1 MIYISQ
7 VHLKNYRRFHDE
19 TIPLRPHSVL
29 IGENNAGKTSPV
41 ELLDFLL
48 NPTRRG
54 LFIADTNLSHGMDIE
69 TTPIEV
75 TLALSPWPGDQFES
89 AERGILDPHVDIYDC
104 GKERVLLKI
113 VHQFDVEQGTIRT
126 AFRFIKADGEDD
138 GGFSLAK
145 RNDIPFFTIAAMRDP
160 SRELGE
166 RRGTWARL
174 MSMLEIEQSKQDDVR
189 ALGEEIGNKVLE
201 TVLGDETF
209 EEAKRVLAGVIG
221 AALWPDGQG
230 GLSFS
235 ATPADYRDLLRSLE
249 ILVMN
254 PGDTEA
260 MSILSQGDG
269 TQSMAV
275 AALLL
280 SYVVALGYQDP
291 KVAIE
296 EPESHLHPHAVRSFT
311 RYLSSLQHQTII
323 STHSTFVTDVA
334 DPEEITLLKRRGARS
349 IAKTIK
355 PGHLTETE
363 KLQLSRHIH
372 GATSEFFFAKAV
384 VLVEGASEVST
395 LPIFAKALGIELD
408 RLGISV
414 IPVQGHYNFRPFVRL
429 FQPDALDIKHMIICD
444 NDQAAVAAA
453 RLLKE
458 LGLYGGAT
466 EPSDLET
473 NRESL
478 EELGMYFLPYGN
490 FEDYLLHEGH
500 STTYVQAI
508 DQLHHAGRFASYV
521 ATRVRGDAA
530 YAAKPVEQQISDFIG
545 RVGGKPELAYLVAR
559 AIVASAP
566 DGSQIPEYFKR
577 VLGQAASLA
586 RAEYE
591 LMAADGNAENTSP

>member
-29 IGENNAGKTSPV
+29 IGENNAGKTSLL

-54 LFIADTNLSHGMDIE
+54 LFIADSNLSHGMDIE
-69 TTPIEV
+69 ASPIEV
-75 TLALSPWPGDQFES
+75 TLTLSPWPGDQFGS
-89 AERGILDPHVDIYDC
+89 AERGILDPHVDIYDG

-113 VHQFDVEQGTIRT
+113 VHQFDLEQGTTRT
-126 AFRFIKADGEDD
+126 GFRFIKADGEDD
-138 GGFSLAK
+138 GGFSLSK

-174 MSMLEIEQSKQDDVR
+174 MSMLDIEQSKREEVR

-201 TVLGDETF
+201 TVLGDKTF

-230 GLSFS
+230 DLSFS

-249 ILVMN
+249 ILVKN

-280 SYVVALGYQDP
+280 SYVIALGYQDP

-311 RYLSSLQHQTII
+311 RYLGSLQHQTII
-323 STHSTFVTDVA
+323 STHSTFVTDVV
-334 DPEEITLLKRRGARS
+334 DPEEIILLKRRGARS
-349 IAKTIK
+349 IAQTIR
-355 PGHLTETE
+355 PGHLTEAE

-395 LPIFAKALGIELD
+395 LPVFAKALGIELD

-414 IPVQGHYNFRPFVRL
+414 IPVQGHHNFRPFVRL
-429 FQPDALDIKHMIICD
+429 FQPDAFDINHMFICD

-466 EPSDLET
+466 DASDLEA

-478 EELGMYFLPYGN
+478 EASGMYFLPHGN

-500 STTYVQAI
+500 APTYVRAI
-508 DQLHHAGRFASYV
+508 EQLHYAGRLGSYV
-521 ATRVRGDAA
+521 ASRARTDED
-530 YAAKPVEQQISDFIG
+530 YAAKPLKQHIRDFIG
-545 RVGGKPELAYLVAR
+545 REGGKPELAYLVAR

-566 DGSQIPEYFKR
+566 DGSQIPDYFKKI
-577 VLGQAASLA
+577 LGQAASLA
-586 RAEYE
+586 RAEYG
-591 LMAADGNAENTSP
+591 LMAADGNAENTSE

>member
-29 IGENNAGKTSPV
+29 IGENNAGKTSLL

-54 LFIADTNLSHGMDIE
+54 LFIADSNLSHGMDME

-75 TLALSPWPGDQFES
+75 TLALSPWPGDQFGS
-89 AERGILDPHVDIYDC
+89 AERGILDPHVDIYDG

-113 VHQFDVEQGTIRT
+113 VHQFDVEQGTTRT
-126 AFRFIKADGEDD
+126 GFRFIKADGEDD

-145 RNDIPFFTIAAMRDP
+145 RNDIPFFSIAAMRDP

-174 MSMLEIEQSKQDDVR
+174 MSMLDIEQSKQDEVR

-201 TVLGDETF
+201 TVLGDRTF

-230 GLSFS
+230 DLSFS

-249 ILVMN
+249 ILVKN

-280 SYVVALGYQDP
+280 SYVIALGYEDP

-311 RYLSSLQHQTII
+311 RYLGSLQHQTII

-334 DPEEITLLKRRGARS
+334 DPEEIILLKRRGARS
-349 IAKTIK
+349 IAQAIK
-355 PGHLTETE
+355 PGHLTEAE

-395 LPIFAKALGIELD
+395 LPVFAKALGIELD

-414 IPVQGHYNFRPFVRL
+414 IPVQGHHNFKPFVRL

-453 RLLKE
+453 RLLRE

-473 NRESL
+473 NRDSL
-478 EELGMYFLPYGN
+478 EALGMYFLPHGN

-500 STTYVQAI
+500 APTYVQAI
-508 DQLHHAGRFASYV
+508 DQLHYVGRLGSYV
-521 ATRVRGDAA
+521 ASRATSDAA
-530 YAAKPVEQQISDFIG
+530 YAAKPLEQHIKDFIG
-545 RVGGKPELAYLVAR
+545 REGGKPELAYLVAR

-566 DGSQIPEYFKR
+566 DGSQIPEYFKTI
-577 VLGQAASLA
+577 LGQASSLA

-591 LMAADGNAENTSP
+591 LMAADGNAENTSE

>member
-7 VHLKNYRRFHDE
+7 VHLKNYRRFHDAV
-19 TIPLRPHSVL
+19 IPLRPHSIL
-29 IGENNAGKTSPV
+29 IGENNAGKTSLL

-48 NPTRRG
+48 NPSRRG
-54 LFIADTNLSHGMDIE
+54 LFIADTNLSHGME
-69 TTPIEV
+69 TETVPIEV
-75 TLALSPWPGDQFES
+75 TLTLSPWPGEQFES
-89 AERGILDPHVDIYDC
+89 VERGILDPHVDIY
-104 GKERVLLKI
+104 GGGRERVLLKL
-113 VHQFDVEQGTIRT
+113 VHQFDLEQGTTRT
-126 AFRFIKADGEDD
+126 RIRFIKADGEDD

-174 MSMLEIEQSKQDDVR
+174 MGMLEIEQSKRDEVR
-189 ALGEEIGNKVLE
+189 ALGEEIGSKVLE
-201 TVLGDETF
+201 TVLGDRTF
-209 EEAKRVLAGVIG
+209 EEAKRVLSDVIG
-221 AALWPDGQG
+221 AALWPEGQG
-230 GLSFS
+230 DLSFS

-249 ILVMN
+249 ILVKN
-254 PGDTEA
+254 PGDKES

-280 SYVVALGYQDP
+280 SYVVALGYNDP

-296 EPESHLHPHAVRSFT
+296 EPESHLHPHAVRSLT
-311 RYLSSLQHQTII
+311 RYLGSLQHQTII

-334 DPEEITLLKRRGARS
+334 DPEEIILLKRRGARS
-349 IAKTIK
+349 IAQTIK
-355 PGHLTETE
+355 PGHFTQAE
-363 KLQLSRHIH
+363 KLQLARHIH

-414 IPVQGHYNFRPFVRL
+414 IPVQGHHNFRPFVRL
-429 FQPDALDIKHMIICD
+429 FQPDALDIKHMIVCD
-444 NDQAAVAAA
+444 NDQAAVTAA
-453 RLLKE
+453 RLFKE
-458 LGLYGGAT
+458 LSLYGGAT
-466 EPSDLET
+466 DASELEA

-478 EELGMYFLPYGN
+478 EALGMYFLPYGN

-500 STTYVQAI
+500 ASTYVQAI
-508 DQLHHAGRFASYV
+508 DQLHYAGRLDSYV
-521 ATRVRGDAA
+521 ASRTSTDEA
-530 YAAKPVEQQISDFIG
+530 YAGKPLKQHIRDFIN
-545 RVGGKPELAYLVAR
+545 REGGKPELAYLVAR

-586 RAEYE
+586 REEYE
-591 LMAADGNAENTSP
+591 LMAADGNAESTSE

>member
-29 IGENNAGKTSPV
+29 IGENNAGKTSLL

-54 LFIADTNLSHGMDIE
+54 LFIADSNLSHGMDIE
-69 TTPIEV
+69 ASPIEV
-75 TLALSPWPGDQFES
+75 TLTLSPWPGDQFGS
-89 AERGILDPHVDIYDC
+89 AERGILDPHVDIYDG

-113 VHQFDVEQGTIRT
+113 VHQFDLEQGTTRT
-126 AFRFIKADGEDD
+126 GFRFIKADGEDD
-138 GGFSLAK
+138 GGFSLSK
-145 RNDIPFFTIAAMRDP
+145 RHDIPFFTIAAMRDP

-174 MSMLEIEQSKQDDVR
+174 MSMLDIEQSKREEVR

-201 TVLGDETF
+201 TVLGDKTF

-230 GLSFS
+230 DLSFS

-249 ILVMN
+249 ILVKN

-280 SYVVALGYQDP
+280 SYVIALGYEDP

-311 RYLSSLQHQTII
+311 RYLGSLQHQTII

-334 DPEEITLLKRRGARS
+334 DPEEIILLKRRGARS
-349 IAKTIK
+349 IAQAIK
-355 PGHLTETE
+355 PGHLTGAE

-395 LPIFAKALGIELD
+395 LPVFAKALGIELD

-414 IPVQGHYNFRPFVRL
+414 IPVQGHHNFKPFVRL

-453 RLLKE
+453 RLLRE

-473 NRESL
+473 NRDSL
-478 EELGMYFLPYGN
+478 EALGMYFLPHGN

-500 STTYVQAI
+500 APTYVQAI
-508 DQLHHAGRFASYV
+508 DQLHYVGRLGSYV
-521 ATRVRGDAA
+521 ASRATSDAA
-530 YAAKPVEQQISDFIG
+530 YAAKPLEQHIKDFIG
-545 RVGGKPELAYLVAR
+545 REGGKPELAYLVAR

-566 DGSQIPEYFKR
+566 DGSQIPEYFNKI
-577 VLGQAASLA
+577 LGQAASLA

-591 LMAADGNAENTSP
+591 LMAADGNAENTSE

>member
-1 MIYISQ
+1 MIYISKI
-7 VHLKNYRRFHDE
+7 HLKNYRRFHDE
-19 TIPLRPHSVL
+19 TIPLRPHAVL
-29 IGENNAGKTSPV
+29 IGENNAGKTSLL

-54 LFIADTNLSHGMDIE
+54 LFIADSNLSHGMDAE
-69 TTPIEV
+69 TSTIEV
-75 TLALSPWPGDQFES
+75 TLTLNPWPGDQFES
-89 AERGILDPHVDIYDC
+89 AERGILDPHVDIYDS
-104 GKERVLLKI
+104 GKERVLLKV
-113 VHQFDVEQGTIRT
+113 VHQFDVEQGATRT
-126 AFRFIKADGEDD
+126 GFRFMKADGEDD

-145 RNDIPFFTIAAMRDP
+145 RNDIPFFTVAAMRDP

-174 MSMLEIEQSKQDDVR
+174 MSILEIEQSKRDEVR

-201 TVLGDETF
+201 TVLGDKTF

-221 AALWPDGQG
+221 AALWSDGQG
-230 GLSFS
+230 DLSFS

-249 ILVMN
+249 ILVKN
-254 PGDTEA
+254 PGDTES

-280 SYVVALGYQDP
+280 SYIVALGYQDP

-311 RYLSSLQHQTII
+311 RYLSNLQHQTII

-334 DPEEITLLKRRGARS
+334 DPEDIVLLKRRGARS
-349 IAKTIK
+349 VAQTIK
-355 PGHLTETE
+355 PGHLTEAE

-395 LPIFAKALGIELD
+395 LPVFAGALGIELD

-414 IPVQGHYNFRPFVRL
+414 IPVQGHHNFRPFVRL
-429 FQPDALDIKHMIICD
+429 FQPDALDIKHMFICD

-458 LGLYGGAT
+458 LCLYGGAT
-466 EPSDLET
+466 DASDLEA

-478 EELGMYFLPYGN
+478 EALGMYFLPHGN

-500 STTYVQAI
+500 APTYVEAI
-508 DQLHHAGRFASYV
+508 DQLHYPGRLDSYV
-521 ATRVRGDAA
+521 ASRGRRDEA
-530 YAAKPVEQQISDFIG
+530 YAAKPLEQHISDFIG
-545 RVGGKPELAYLVAR
+545 REGGKPELAYLVAR
-559 AIVASAP
+559 TIVASAP
-566 DGSQIPEYFKR
+566 DGSQVPEYFKR
-577 VLGQAASLA
+577 VLEQAASLA

-591 LMAADGNAENTSP
+591 LMAADGNAQDTSQ

>member
-7 VHLKNYRRFHDE
+7 VYLKNYRRFHE
-19 TIPLRPHSVL
+19 ATIPLRPHSVL
-29 IGENNAGKTSPV
+29 IGENNAGKTSLL

-54 LFIADTNLSHGMDIE
+54 LFIADSNLSHGMDIE

-89 AERGILDPHVDIYDC
+89 AERGILDPHVDIYDG

-113 VHQFDVEQGTIRT
+113 VHQFDLEQGTTRT
-126 AFRFIKADGEDD
+126 GIRFIKADGEDD
-138 GGFSLAK
+138 GVFFLAK

-174 MSMLEIEQSKQDDVR
+174 MSMLEIEQSKRDEVR

-201 TVLGDETF
+201 TVLGDKTF
-209 EEAKRVLAGVIG
+209 EEAKRVLASVIG
-221 AALWPDGQG
+221 ATLWSDGQG
-230 GLSFS
+230 DLSFS
-235 ATPADYRDLLRSLE
+235 ATPADYHDLLRSLE
-249 ILVMN
+249 ILVKN

-311 RYLSSLQHQTII
+311 RHLSSLQHQTII

-334 DPEEITLLKRRGARS
+334 DPEEIILLKRRGARS
-349 IAKTIK
+349 IAKTIA
-355 PGHLTETE
+355 PGHLTEAE

-384 VLVEGASEVST
+384 ILVEGASEVST

-414 IPVQGHYNFRPFVRL
+414 IPVQGHNNFRPFVRL
-429 FQPDALDIKHMIICD
+429 FQPGALDIKHMIICD

-478 EELGMYFLPYGN
+478 EALGMYFLPHGN
-490 FEDYLLHEGH
+490 FEDYLLQEGH
-500 STTYVQAI
+500 ASTYVQAI

-521 ATRVRGDAA
+521 ASRATRDAA
-530 YAAKPVEQQISDFIG
+530 YAAKPLEQHIRDFIA
-545 RVGGKPELAYLVAR
+545 REGGKPELAYLVAR
-559 AIVASAP
+559 AMVASAP
-566 DGSQIPEYFKR
+566 DGSQIPEYFKK
-577 VLGQAASLA
+577 VLGQAAALA

-591 LMAADGNAENTSP
+591 LMAADGNAENPSE